1 MTKRLNLINKSASEI
16 GYKLTTFPDG
26 EPHIVLG
33 ELDRKDDI
41 DVTCRIANP
50 SDLFVV
56 MQVGDIL
63 NRQGIQFSLF
73 ITYLMSARMD
83 RVISFNE
90 AYSLQI
96 VANMINSINPCHVV
110 IIEPHSFKAC
120 SLVRYAEPERCYDI
134 KKYISEP
141 VICFPDKGALERGY
155 MWPNPNRQILHCSKV
170 RDWETGRL
178 KGLQIDN
185 PGVYSG
191 GDICVVDDLC
201 DAGGTFALLAPQ
213 LRKIAPDAK
222 IGIFVT
228 HMVNPKGIKTL
239 SEHYDRVMFTD
250 SYANWGDVELPE
262 NVSCVSIT
270 SNNN

>member
-16 GYKLTTFPDG
+16 GYKQTTFPDG

-96 VANMINSINPCHVV
+96 VANMINSIRPVKV
-110 IIEPHSFKAC
+110 DILEPHSDKVCQLIYKSEAIA
-120 SLVRYAEPERCYDI
+120 YKTDI
-134 KKYISEP
+134 DITT
-141 VICFPDKGALERGY
+141 ICFPDKGAWERYRGRY
-155 MWPNPNRQILHCSKV
+155 YGKSMLRCSKV
-170 RDWETGRL
+170 RDLETGRI
-178 KGLQIDN
+178 KELQIDN
-185 PGVYSG
+185 SPLYINR
-191 GDICVVDDLC
+191 DILVIDDLC

-228 HMVNPKGIKTL
+228 HMVNTKGIKTL

-250 SYANWGDVELPE
+250 SYANWGEVELPE
-262 NVSCVSIT
+262 NVSCISIT
-270 SNNN
+270 SNN